1 MLFRQLF
8 DPQSAT
14 YSYLLADEA
23 SGEAVLIDPVYE
35 QVRRDSALATE
46 VRFPLQKYHRMLA
59 KMRRWI
65 ESLEPAD
72 TGNRS

>member
-14 YSYLLADEA
+14 YSYFLADTA

-35 QVRRDSALATE
+35 QVRRDSALLDELGLT
-46 VRFPLQKYHRMLA
+46 LLYT
-59 KMRRWI
+59 
-65 ESLEPAD
+65 LETHVHAD
-72 TGNRS
+72 HVTGA